1 MMKQK
6 TIVSLRGQSNSLPT
20 IFEEMI
26 IMNKRMTILY
36 LLIALLF
43 LAIAGLLTLP
53 GTAQE
58 VGQDPAVEAPVANV
72 EGSTLRVVSPL
83 TDTVTYTVTDL
94 GTWRANGLNDAGQV
108 VGVSFS
114 SRAILWLP
122 EPAYGLPAGMND
134 LGTLGGSA
142 SRAMSINE
150 TGQIAGWADTNG
162 GRRAFLWLPEPAY
175 DLPAGMNDLGHL
187 GGGTSQAYDVNNAG
201 QVVGMSQSS
210 GGNRAFLW
218 EQGSMTNLG
227 TLGGTF
233 SLAYGV
239 NGSGQVVGESRIEN
253 DDDYHPFLWEG
264 GAMIALATLGGGPD
278 SAAHDINDAGDIVGE
293 SEKPPTRPILWSDG
307 GMTELD
313 TLANSQGR
321 VKAINN
327 AGQMIGASVDN
338 NNQQQPVIWDIGAIT
353 NLNELIDLDSG
364 WVLQSA
370 EDINDAG
377 QIVGY
382 GTLDGEQ
389 RAFLLTP
396 EEKAWTLMFYLA
408 GDNDLAHTYPPILN
422 QLERAADNPNVNVI
436 VLWDGS
442 EIGDSAY
449 IEIQHDDDLNNL
461 ADYTEG
467 ENYWDQGELD
477 TSDPATLTNF
487 VSWAMSNYP
496 ARHYALFLT
505 DHGTGLGGGLFDD
518 TSGYYM
524 FLDDIQ
530 QALLDTPTLVG
541 QPLDILYMDMCL
553 MGMVEVAYE
562 MRDYADYMVASQ
574 HVQWASSQ
582 PYFNYV
588 DGIAADTT
596 PATLAVHF
604 ASAYTVAVAPDGLAY
619 TISAVDMSRLDDVVA
634 ATDALAQALQTNMET
649 IAFALADVAEQVQR
663 YDMNDDHV
671 IDTDDSYADL
681 THLAQL
687 VEQEMAD
694 YPEIVA
700 EAQALQAAIASY
712 VIAEAHDS
720 SDNVDLENSHGVA
733 IFFPTNASSFYDGFN
748 NDFASGTDWGSLVP
762 GASLAEGALLP
773 NAAGQE
779 EIAWG
784 PMLVS
789 YIEQVNPDGPDD
801 PEPPE
806 PVARLLRQSSL
817 FLPIVIR

>member
-58 VGQDPAVEAPVANV
+58 VGQEPAVEAPVANV

-408 GDNDLAHTYPPILN
+408 GDNDLAHTYPPIFN
-422 QLERAADNPNVNVI
+422 QLEGAANNPDVNVI
-436 VLWDGS
+436 VLWDGPQV
-442 EIGDSAY
+442 GDSAY
-449 IEIQHDDDLNNL
+449 YHVQYDTNYGEL
-461 ADYTEG
+461 ADYVEG
-467 ENYWDQGELD
+467 ETMWSQGEVDMGFPTTL
-477 TSDPATLTNF
+477 SDFAI
-487 VSWAMSNYP
+487 WAMNEFP
-496 ARHYALFLT
+496 ARHYALILD
-505 DHGTGLGGGLFDD
+505 DHGSGLGGGLADD
-518 TSGYYM
+518 SAGGWM
-524 FLDDIQ
+524 NLPEMKL
-530 QALLDTPTLVG
+530 ALATIHEQTEEKIDV
-541 QPLDILYMDMCL
+541 LYMAMCL
-553 MGMVEVAYE
+553 MGMIEDAYQF
-562 MRDYADYMVASQ
+562 R
-574 HVQWASSQ
+574 
-582 PYFNYV
+582 NYV
-588 DGIAADTT
+588 DYYVANEHIQW
-596 PATLAVHF
+596 
-604 ASAYTVAVAPDGLAY
+604 AYVAPYYPYVAGISGQSSPAEVAQNFAAAYADEMVLQNKDY
-619 TISAVDMSRLDDVVA
+619 TISVVDIAELDPLVIATQQLGAELDWYMEEISPTVTAVLTDVQRFDNKRPKGTIDLADTYIDLYHFADLVSLNLLDYGDIVIAATAVMSAVDNA
-634 ATDALAQALQTNMET
+634 
-649 IAFALADVAEQVQR
+649 
-663 YDMNDDHV
+663 V
-671 IDTDDSYADL
+671 IYER
-681 THLAQL
+681 HG
-687 VEQEMAD
+687 
-694 YPEIVA
+694 
-700 EAQALQAAIASY
+700 
-712 VIAEAHDS
+712 S
-720 SDNVDLENSHGVA
+720 SDSVNLDNSHGIS
-733 IFFPTNASSFYDGFN
+733 IFFPSTSSSFYHPGN
-748 NDFASGTDWGSLVP
+748 YDFAV
-762 GASLAEGALLP
+762 GAQWDDLMAAATAAEGS
-773 NAAGQE
+773 
-779 EIAWG
+779 WG
-784 PMLVS
+784 GMLVS
-789 YIEQVNPDGPDD
+789 YIQQVNPDGPDD
-801 PEPPE
+801 PEPPV
-806 PVARLLRQSSL
+806 PVTKSRPESSL